1 MGKVNYSKI
10 EQIISENEKIFIS
23 THINPDGD
31 SLGSAFAMY
40 HYLKKI
46 GKDCRII
53 NHSEVPLVYSFLNEK
68 EIFNEISD
76 ENIAFIKNAD
86 LGIILDIGDFYRLGE
101 VANVIEGTTIETIN
115 IDHHPLTENNFFTH
129 NFINLDAS
137 SVGEILYSYFSSL
150 GSDTIDK
157 EMMLGIYSAVLT
169 DTGSFRFSNT
179 NQLSHE
185 IAVDAIK
192 MGINISEIYQ
202 NIYENSSVSRIKL
215 LGNVIQKLNF
225 DCNGELLWF
234 SLNNDMV
241 KEVDGTNQDFDGF
254 TDFFRGI
261 QGVEIALMLYDL
273 KGKVRLSFRSKGKYK
288 VNNVAKK
295 MGGGGHPF
303 AAAALVD
310 GEFSDVKSTVLG
322 LLSTYINN
330 YDEDTSS

>member
-40 HYLKKI
+40 HYLKKL

-101 VANVIEGTTIETIN
+101 VANIIESTTVETIN
-115 IDHHPLTENNFFTH
+115 IDHHPLTENDFFTH

-150 GSDTIDK
+150 GSDIIDK

-192 MGINISEIYQ
+192 MGINISEVYQ

-288 VNNVAKK
+288 VNDVAKK

-330 YDEDTSS
+330 YNEDTSS

>member
-40 HYLKKI
+40 HYLKKL

-101 VANVIEGTTIETIN
+101 VANIIESTTVETIN
-115 IDHHPLTENNFFTH
+115 IDHHPLTENDFFTH

-150 GSDTIDK
+150 GSDIIDK

-192 MGINISEIYQ
+192 MGINISEVYQ

>member
-40 HYLKKI
+40 HYLKKL

-68 EIFNEISD
+68 EIFNEIND

-101 VANVIEGTTIETIN
+101 VANIIESTTVETIN
-115 IDHHPLTENNFFTH
+115 IDHHPLTENDFFTH

-150 GSDTIDK
+150 GSDIIDK

>member
-68 EIFNEISD
+68 EIFNEIND

-115 IDHHPLTENNFFTH
+115 IDHHPLTENDFFTH

-150 GSDTIDK
+150 GSDIIDK

-288 VNNVAKK
+288 VNDVAKK

>member
-68 EIFNEISD
+68 EIFNEIND

-150 GSDTIDK
+150 GSDIIDK

>member
-1 MGKVNYSKI
+1 VGKVNYSKI

-68 EIFNEISD
+68 EIFNEIND

-150 GSDTIDK
+150 GSDIIDK